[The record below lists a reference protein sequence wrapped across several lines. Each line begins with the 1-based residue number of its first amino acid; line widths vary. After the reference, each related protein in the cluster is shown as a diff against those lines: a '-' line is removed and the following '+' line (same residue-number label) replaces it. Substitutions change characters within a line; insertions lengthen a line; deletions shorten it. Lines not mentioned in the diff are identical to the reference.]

1 MKKTKKIY
9 GFLNNFSAAFNRK
22 NISDFAASA
31 AFFLFLSLIPI
42 MVLVISIL
50 PYTFLTEKMLLGIVL
65 RAVPEVTDTFVT
77 DIITEIYAGSYGV
90 VTVSIVITLW
100 SAGKAMQSMIRGLN
114 GINDIEENRSYFV
127 LRALACLYTIALLIA
142 MIIMMGILMFG
153 RIIVN
158 FALRHLP
165 QLEEFRGRILLF
177 RYPISLALLIILF
190 TAIYC
195 LVPSKKQRFT
205 KQLPGAIFAGVTWSA
220 ASWIFSTY
228 LNMFNGFSTYG
239 SMATIIIIMFY
250 MYMMMYIILV
260 GAYINRWLGRSEG
273 HSPVADDQFT

>member
-1 MKKTKKIY
+1 MKKTRKLY
-9 GFLNNFSAAFNRK
+9 LFFSNFSVAFNRK

-50 PYTFLTEKMLLGIVL
+50 PYTFLTEEMLMGMVL
-65 RAVPEVTDTFVT
+65 RAVPAVTDSFVEG
-77 DIITEIYAGSYGV
+77 IIKEIYAGSYGV

-114 GINDIEENRSYFV
+114 SINDIEENRSFFV

-142 MIIMMGILMFG
+142 MFVMMGMLMFG

-158 FALRHLP
+158 FVLRHLP

-177 RYPISLALLIILF
+177 RYPVSIGLLILLF

-195 LVPSKKQRFT
+195 LVPSRKQNFF
-205 KQLPGAIFAGVTWSA
+205 KQLPGAVFAGLVWSG
-220 ASWIFSTY
+220 ASWLFSAY
-228 LNMFNGFSTYG
+228 LNTYNGFSTYG

-250 MYMMMYIILV
+250 MYMMMYIILM
-260 GAYINRWLGRSEG
+260 GAYINQWLGRSKNQG
-273 HSPVADDQFT
+273 SV

>member
-1 MKKTKKIY
+1 MKKTRQLY
-9 GFLNNFSAAFNRK
+9 GFLINFSAAFNRK
-22 NISDFAASA
+22 NVSDFAASA

-50 PYTFLTEKMLLGIVL
+50 PYTFLTEEMLLGMVL
-65 RAVPEVTDTFVT
+65 RAVPEVTDSFVA

-90 VTVSIVITLW
+90 VTVSILITLW

-114 GINDIEENRSYFV
+114 GINDIEENRSFFV
-127 LRALACLYTIALLIA
+127 LRILACLYTVALLAA
-142 MIIMMGILMFG
+142 MIIMMGMLMFG

-158 FALRHLP
+158 FVLRHLP
-165 QLEEFRGRILLF
+165 QLEEFRGRILLL
-177 RYPISLALLIILF
+177 RYPISLTLLIILF

-195 LVPSKKQRFT
+195 LVPSRKQKFS
-205 KQLPGAIFAGVTWSA
+205 KQLPGAVFAGIVWSV
-220 ASWIFSTY
+220 ASWVFSAY
-228 LNMFNGFSTYG
+228 LNMYNGFSTYG

-260 GAYINRWLGRSEG
+260 GAYINQWLGRSEG
-273 HSPVADDQFT
+273 HSPGADD

>member
-1 MKKTKKIY
+1 MKKSRKLYLFFT
-9 GFLNNFSAAFNRK
+9 NFSVAFNRK

-42 MVLVISIL
+42 MVLVISVL
-50 PYTFLTEKMLLGIVL
+50 PYTFLTEEMLMGMVL
-65 RAVPEVTDTFVT
+65 RAVPAVTDSFVES
-77 DIITEIYAGSYGV
+77 IINEIYAGSYGV

-142 MIIMMGILMFG
+142 MFVMMGMLMFG

-158 FALRHLP
+158 FVLRHLP

-177 RYPISLALLIILF
+177 RYPVSITLLIILF
-190 TAIYC
+190 TLIYC
-195 LVPSKKQRFT
+195 LVPSKKQRFS
-205 KQLPGAIFAGVTWSA
+205 KQLPGAVFAGLVWSA
-220 ASWIFSTY
+220 ASWVFSAY
-228 LNMFNGFSTYG
+228 LNIYNGFSTYG

-250 MYMMMYIILV
+250 MYMMMYIILM
-260 GAYINRWLGRSEG
+260 GAYINQWLGRSEN
-273 HSPVADDQFT
+273 HESA